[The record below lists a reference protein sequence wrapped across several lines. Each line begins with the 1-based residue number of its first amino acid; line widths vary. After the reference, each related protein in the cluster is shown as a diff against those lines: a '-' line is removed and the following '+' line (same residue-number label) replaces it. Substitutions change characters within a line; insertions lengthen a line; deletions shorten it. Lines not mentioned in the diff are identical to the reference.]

1 MRSTDHNYIMG
12 VTLEK
17 ERYFDGGAMENRCKD
32 RATRMVL
39 RMLDLSIQDGCMYA
53 NVTIL
58 EVRSLEAI

>member
-1 MRSTDHNYIMG
+1 MG